1 MAHHPSD
8 STSRGL
14 GSLAHQG
21 KGAAQPVDRHMRKP
35 GLSQH
40 IGVISPGLSD
50 AARLRVVAKAGDG
63 AETPVLR

>member
-1 MAHHPSD
+1 
-8 STSRGL
+8 
-14 GSLAHQG
+14 
-21 KGAAQPVDRHMRKP
+21 MRKP